1 MRQIPF
7 YANKKDNLHCFGA
20 CVKSALKYFF
30 PKKNYTWKEIDKIT
44 QKGLG
49 LSCWPMAG
57 LVYFAKHGIEV
68 KVIDPFSY
76 QKFAK
81 KGLNFLKKI
90 LGEKEF
96 NKDFNADK
104 KIFLQAEKS
113 VKELVKNPKIK
124 VIKKIATFK
133 DIKKAFKNYDVVMV
147 GVNAKMLYNHK
158 GTTNHI
164 VIILEIQKNNIILH
178 DSGLPPHRAVKIS
191 LKNFKKAF
199 LYNERVFA
207 LRRNRKKSI

>member
-30 PKKNYTWKEIDKIT
+30 PKKNYTWKEINEIT
-44 QKGLG
+44 QKRPGFTPW
-49 LSCWPMAG
+49 SMAG
-57 LVYFAKHGIEV
+57 LVYFAKHGIEI
-68 KVIDPFSY
+68 KIIDPFSY
-76 QKFAK
+76 QKFAND
-81 KGLNFLKKI
+81 GLNFLKKI

-96 NKDFNADK
+96 TKDFNADK

-147 GVNAKMLYNHK
+147 GVNAKMLYNQK

>member
-7 YANKKDNLHCFGA
+7 YANTKDNLNCYGA

-30 PKKNYTWKEIDKIT
+30 PKKNHTWKEINEIT
-44 QKGLG
+44 QKRPGFTPW
-49 LSCWPMAG
+49 SMAG

-76 QKFAK
+76 QKFAND
-81 KGLNFLKKI
+81 GLNFLKKI

-96 NKDFNADK
+96 TKDFNADK

-113 VKELVKNPKIK
+113 VKELVKNSSIKI
-124 VIKKIATFK
+124 IKKIATFN
-133 DIKKAFKNYDVVMV
+133 DIKESFKHYDVVMV
-147 GVNAKMLYNHK
+147 GVNAKMLYNQK
-158 GTTNHI
+158 IITNHI
-164 VIILEIQKNNIILH
+164 VIILEIQKDNIILH
-178 DSGLPPHRAVKIS
+178 DSGLPPHKAVKIS

-207 LRRNRKKSI
+207 LRRKP

>member
-7 YANKKDNLHCFGA
+7 YPNKKDNLHCFGA
-20 CVKSALKYFF
+20 CIKSALKYFF

-81 KGLNFLKKI
+81 EGLDYLKK
-90 LGEKEF
+90 LWGEKEF
-96 NKDFNADK
+96 KKDFNIDK
-104 KIFLQAEKS
+104 KDFLQAEKN
-113 VKELVKNPKIK
+113 VKELVKNPAIKI
-124 VIKKIATFK
+124 IKKIATFK
-133 DIKKAFKNYDVVMV
+133 DLKEAFKDYDIVIV
-147 GVNAKMLYNHK
+147 GVNLKSLYGQNVQK
-158 GTTNHI
+158 GSIFHY
-164 VIILEIQKNNIILH
+164 VIILDIQKNNIILH
-178 DSGLPPHRAVKIS
+178 DSGLPPHKAVKIS

-207 LRRNRKKSI
+207 LRRKP

>member
-30 PKKNYTWKEIDKIT
+30 PKKNYTWKEINEIT
-44 QKGLG
+44 QKRPGFTPW
-49 LSCWPMAG
+49 SMAG

-147 GVNAKMLYNHK
+147 GVNAKMLYNQK